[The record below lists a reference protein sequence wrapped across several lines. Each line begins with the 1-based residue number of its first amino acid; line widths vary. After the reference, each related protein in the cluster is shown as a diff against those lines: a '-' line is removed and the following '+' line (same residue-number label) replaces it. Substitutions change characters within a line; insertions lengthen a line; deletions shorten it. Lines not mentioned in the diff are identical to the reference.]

1 MRFIE
6 IPALITEDIE
16 DPSIVD
22 ITEPITVSISG
33 TTMTI
38 NGQDTDENSTKLIV
52 SGEATVTLTG
62 DTTVDAFTLQN
73 IRAPS
78 LHKISV
84 KTNNK
89 GNFTYV
95 PNNTVTASSVS
106 TTTKTGSDFEILLIT
121 TNGGET
127 YVDFDMADY
136 TSPALYTSN
145 ALTGFDISELTSTYG
160 ATAKLYKPDGTLLTT
175 VNSAT
180 TGGGVNFG
188 YTESLPGDVEY
199 KLEVTDDLGR
209 KSTYNLP
216 RKWINYAMGTG
227 TTPGFQKFRLEGTDD
242 DYTTTVMFPSLG
254 SSSTAKV
261 YRTSDHGY
269 LGINFKI
276 QGRNSTGDDWVDIAN
291 ADEDDEVLA
300 FGDFLYHRVWVK
312 PTAKATTT
320 VSSSNVVTLTLS
332 NLTEENVTTSF
343 DNFDPYDINESTNT
357 YVFEETTKIGTV
369 PFTVTLGTET
379 YTNAVTAT
387 TEEVSTVPNTDMT
400 AAGPNM
406 KHTIVS
412 SWATLNTTVQVSG
425 DGKYIIYEDR
435 TTAGKIQVMKGD
447 PENGYTNYTT
457 ITYTQGIDSL
467 VSAISYDGKYI
478 LFASWNNSSSVYEM
492 HLNDESAGTYSKLST
507 TYSKLGNHRCYAPAF
522 IPRSGNYDFVLTGSD
537 NNATCYIRLYKH
549 NTGTDTWTAKSLI
562 TDPTNKPTGDENRGY
577 KAKSFTSDGKYLM
590 FGNMGVYGGY
600 EMYTIDWDAN
610 TAVFSGA
617 NYSNNGNVGASGAVS
632 FDGKYVLIF
641 HTDSNSRKIFKN
653 NDAGDWS
660 SATDVTTDFT
670 FADTDNDQGHGF
682 SFCGEHSEFFVSGM
696 NAGAIRM
703 YSWYAK
709 NSVTLTF
716 SNPTLTLTG
725 QNVTISSAKLYR
737 DDVLF
742 HTYGTESNV
751 VLRSDQTGTYQ
762 AVVNDVYYSNR
773 VTPDFT
779 TTRSVSAPQLE
790 FDGYNRLN
798 LSNITPTSTTLGL
811 PDGTTRD
818 LTTQSKVY
826 IYEPG
831 TYTANVQTSETF
843 AYLSN
848 VVTSQPSQNPTDVG
862 PTFTFDEYNRLAISN
877 LTQTSSTLEYGSN
890 TYDTN
895 TASNVYVTDAG
906 EYKLEARDAN
916 TFVMSNVY
924 VGAVSQ
930 HPSDVV
936 PTLTFDGYNKLTI
949 DNVDT
954 VETATIKKDGAA
966 FATTTSNTVYIRD
979 TGTYTA
985 EVKGSNVYAIELS
998 KEVNAVSSSL
1008 KSFATPT
1015 ETKFTGVSGF
1025 GEVCDISGNKGIIG
1039 NRDGNYVYFIEK
1051 TGTGWSYNQ
1060 VTGDS
1065 SSRFGWKVGISG
1077 DYAAV
1082 ASSSIG
1088 KVTIYKHN
1096 GTSWSEIH
1104 SVTNTTNYADGLAMD
1119 GTNII
1124 TGQRYQGKVRILSRV
1139 SDTNWT
1145 VHTLTLTTYTS
1156 SYWGHILD
1164 ISGDYAITGIPD
1176 NDNSKGAVA
1185 IFYWSGSSWAQQG
1198 SFIKPSIETAND
1210 EFGTSVSISE
1220 NYAVIG
1226 VPFNNSSTGCVYI
1239 FTRNGTSW
1247 GSEDKIVANDASTGD
1262 KFGYS
1267 VKLSGDYIIV
1277 GAREADIG
1285 SVSNAG
1291 AVYIFKRDGS
1301 SWSQTSKIVAS
1312 DGVTNDYFGHSVSIS
1327 GDNAIVGAYG
1337 GYFGYVYEKSLSG
1350 PNITYDGKNK
1360 LTVSG
1365 TNYEDTATVSDPNG
1379 STYNIGTAKTM
1390 YVKDTGEY
1398 VFKISG
1404 TDKYV
1409 ESNVYVSSVDLAG
1422 APTKPIDFD
1431 GYNKLTLIDAGSNV
1445 SANVTY
1451 FSNTY
1456 ELGSANVLYINGA
1469 GTYDL
1474 EMSGSNVFALSS
1486 NVVGTVSQHPTDV
1499 VPSLTFDNYNKLTL
1513 ENFTTTESDTRTAKL
1528 TDPNDVEYSLGQ
1540 TQNDIYIEDTGEYI
1554 LEVTNSD
1561 QSAVVA
1567 KNIGTISTPTES
1579 ATPSTVTVTV
1589 REGTDNTGTIITS
1602 TSGELSDTIGPTTTP
1617 EGTYLYWLPG
1627 YYEVLYDTSTTP
1639 NKVKDKLGSTYTDR
1653 ITSWEWGTTK
1663 YEYTIWGPGYY
1674 HITLEWTQPIRYP
1687 RLTYDTYNKLSI
1699 ENLTPTS
1706 TTLRFGSNTYDIGT
1720 ASNVYI
1726 EHAGTYKFAT
1736 GDANTFALVSNVVGA
1751 IATDKF
1757 DPLDPNSV
1765 YSILGTA
1772 FTPSTTSDTQ
1782 STTSLSNDGTRV
1794 LVDNETGYFIQVYE
1808 YSSGSWTQ
1816 LGSDINYGTSSTSS
1830 RISGD
1835 GNRVCV
1841 GISSSNQVK
1850 VYEYSSGSWSQIGT
1864 TITGSNGFGTD
1875 TSLNYDGTRL
1885 MVGASG
1891 DYNTRGNQTVW
1902 QESGGNWTQ
1911 LGSTLY
1917 CNHNSYPHSL
1927 CGGNVDINNDGTV
1940 VCAGGYKGHSQDKGC
1955 LHVWKYNGSSWTQS
1969 FFSEGGND
1977 HHSNYCRLSGDGKV
1991 VMYSHDRWNE
2001 PRGRVNFYEN
2011 TSADTWSQI
2020 GGYLEDKKLGDLSND
2035 GKTVVVGKS
2044 DASIDSQVYRFDG
2057 SAWVQ
2062 LGSNLEHTSTTL
2074 SISSDGST
2082 VAIGNSTSG
2091 ANKVSVYKGTT
2102 PLPSLTYNTSNKLS
2116 ITNLT
2121 PTSTTLTDPNGSS
2134 FDIGTAS
2141 NVYIRDSGTY
2151 SIASKD
2157 ANTFLLASNT
2167 VTGTPTGTTYV
2178 YDSNTFTTPSQTYD
2192 TTKTITVKDIPTDVA
2207 GKIYKGSTAYPIH
2220 ATTSSSNVII
2230 KNTGTYVSVFTTA
2243 TQAFLTN
2250 AIDVTTQPTTTSD
2263 DTTIEDEGFI
2273 PGSTAV
2279 PDETTTDAPSVTLD
2293 ATDTTV
2299 TDPTLD
2305 LDFTTTLPRT
2315 LKRYNGVTNSSI
2327 GARFNR
2333 HETNKKRIEKS
2344 INTDTFSMELTA
2356 NNASSPTTLTVT
2368 VANSKFVINDDETP
2382 TLGFIRGET
2391 YTFDQSD
2398 ASNSGHPLVLAT
2410 SADGA
2415 TQYTTGW
2422 TTTPSSDYIPGVSG
2436 AQGTFIVPYDV
2447 PDTIYYKCTNHAG
2460 MGGEIH
2466 TTFGNTFSLGEFTV
2480 AANTHVSGE
2489 YTLAT
2494 NYDGTTS
2501 NLYVNGSLI
2510 TQTTPSPA
2518 ISAGVKDFILGKE
2531 FDGYVKNFKFWNYAK
2546 HFILFTNP
2554 NFTGEGVLNSFSG
2567 VTLEYVNTTGVYANY
2582 IWKTSSGNIVTDS
2595 GVKFN
2600 VVERRWYDVRTG
2612 DETDANNKP
2621 YHFEIRQGNAS
2632 SVDASG
2638 GTASNPSGECIN
2650 GNLVIFRGINDDND
2664 WLNSIYMS
2672 GIV

>member
-818 LTTQSKVY
+818 LTTQSNVY

-877 LTQTSSTLEYGSN
+877 ITQTSSTLKYGSN

-895 TASNVYVTDAG
+895 TASNVYVTDMG

-936 PTLTFDGYNKLTI
+936 PTLTFDGYKKLTI

-954 VETATIKKDGAA
+954 IETATIKKDGAA
-966 FATTTSNTVYIRD
+966 FATTTSNTIYIRD

-985 EVKGSNVYAIELS
+985 EVKGSNVYVTELS
-998 KEVNAVSSSL
+998 KQVNTIAMKTDYTNIWAGEYGGMVVDSDGKLYTWGDNGNNESGRGASDRTPTHISTISDPVSNVWVEGAAGRTRIVKTSTDKWYMWGMNSSL
-1008 KSFATPT
+1008 NKI
-1015 ETKFTGVSGF
+1015 F
-1025 GEVCDISGNKGIIG
+1025 G
-1039 NRDGNYVYFIEK
+1039 
-1051 TGTGWSYNQ
+1051 Q
-1060 VTGDS
+1060 TGDQTAP
-1065 SSRFGWKVGISG
+1065 V
-1077 DYAAV
+1077 D
-1082 ASSSIG
+1082 
-1088 KVTIYKHN
+1088 VT
-1096 GTSWSEIH
+1096 S
-1104 SVTNTTNYADGLAMD
+1104 
-1119 GTNII
+1119 
-1124 TGQRYQGKVRILSRV
+1124 
-1139 SDTNWT
+1139 
-1145 VHTLTLTTYTS
+1145 
-1156 SYWGHILD
+1156 
-1164 ISGDYAITGIPD
+1164 
-1176 NDNSKGAVA
+1176 
-1185 IFYWSGSSWAQQG
+1185 
-1198 SFIKPSIETAND
+1198 
-1210 EFGTSVSISE
+1210 
-1220 NYAVIG
+1220 
-1226 VPFNNSSTGCVYI
+1226 
-1239 FTRNGTSW
+1239 
-1247 GSEDKIVANDASTGD
+1247 
-1262 KFGYS
+1262 
-1267 VKLSGDYIIV
+1267 
-1277 GAREADIG
+1277 
-1285 SVSNAG
+1285 
-1291 AVYIFKRDGS
+1291 
-1301 SWSQTSKIVAS
+1301 
-1312 DGVTNDYFGHSVSIS
+1312 
-1327 GDNAIVGAYG
+1327 
-1337 GYFGYVYEKSLSG
+1337 
-1350 PNITYDGKNK
+1350 
-1360 LTVSG
+1360 
-1365 TNYEDTATVSDPNG
+1365 
-1379 STYNIGTAKTM
+1379 
-1390 YVKDTGEY
+1390 
-1398 VFKISG
+1398 
-1404 TDKYV
+1404 
-1409 ESNVYVSSVDLAG
+1409 
-1422 APTKPIDFD
+1422 
-1431 GYNKLTLIDAGSNV
+1431 
-1445 SANVTY
+1445 
-1451 FSNTY
+1451 
-1456 ELGSANVLYINGA
+1456 
-1469 GTYDL
+1469 
-1474 EMSGSNVFALSS
+1474 
-1486 NVVGTVSQHPTDV
+1486 
-1499 VPSLTFDNYNKLTL
+1499 
-1513 ENFTTTESDTRTAKL
+1513 NFTT
-1528 TDPNDVEYSLGQ
+1528 
-1540 TQNDIYIEDTGEYI
+1540 
-1554 LEVTNSD
+1554 
-1561 QSAVVA
+1561 
-1567 KNIGTISTPTES
+1567 
-1579 ATPSTVTVTV
+1579 
-1589 REGTDNTGTIITS
+1589 
-1602 TSGELSDTIGPTTTP
+1602 
-1617 EGTYLYWLPG
+1617 
-1627 YYEVLYDTSTTP
+1627 
-1639 NKVKDKLGSTYTDR
+1639 
-1653 ITSWEWGTTK
+1653 
-1663 YEYTIWGPGYY
+1663 
-1674 HITLEWTQPIRYP
+1674 H
-1687 RLTYDTYNKLSI
+1687 
-1699 ENLTPTS
+1699 
-1706 TTLRFGSNTYDIGT
+1706 F
-1720 ASNVYI
+1720 
-1726 EHAGTYKFAT
+1726 
-1736 GDANTFALVSNVVGA
+1736 
-1751 IATDKF
+1751 
-1757 DPLDPNSV
+1757 
-1765 YSILGTA
+1765 
-1772 FTPSTTSDTQ
+1772 
-1782 STTSLSNDGTRV
+1782 
-1794 LVDNETGYFIQVYE
+1794 
-1808 YSSGSWTQ
+1808 
-1816 LGSDINYGTSSTSS
+1816 
-1830 RISGD
+1830 
-1835 GNRVCV
+1835 
-1841 GISSSNQVK
+1841 
-1850 VYEYSSGSWSQIGT
+1850 
-1864 TITGSNGFGTD
+1864 
-1875 TSLNYDGTRL
+1875 
-1885 MVGASG
+1885 
-1891 DYNTRGNQTVW
+1891 
-1902 QESGGNWTQ
+1902 
-1911 LGSTLY
+1911 
-1917 CNHNSYPHSL
+1917 
-1927 CGGNVDINNDGTV
+1927 
-1940 VCAGGYKGHSQDKGC
+1940 
-1955 LHVWKYNGSSWTQS
+1955 
-1969 FFSEGGND
+1969 
-1977 HHSNYCRLSGDGKV
+1977 
-1991 VMYSHDRWNE
+1991 
-2001 PRGRVNFYEN
+2001 
-2011 TSADTWSQI
+2011 
-2020 GGYLEDKKLGDLSND
+2020 
-2035 GKTVVVGKS
+2035 
-2044 DASIDSQVYRFDG
+2044 
-2057 SAWVQ
+2057 
-2062 LGSNLEHTSTTL
+2062 
-2074 SISSDGST
+2074 
-2082 VAIGNSTSG
+2082 
-2091 ANKVSVYKGTT
+2091 
-2102 PLPSLTYNTSNKLS
+2102 
-2116 ITNLT
+2116 
-2121 PTSTTLTDPNGSS
+2121 
-2134 FDIGTAS
+2134 
-2141 NVYIRDSGTY
+2141 
-2151 SIASKD
+2151 
-2157 ANTFLLASNT
+2157 
-2167 VTGTPTGTTYV
+2167 
-2178 YDSNTFTTPSQTYD
+2178 
-2192 TTKTITVKDIPTDVA
+2192 
-2207 GKIYKGSTAYPIH
+2207 
-2220 ATTSSSNVII
+2220 
-2230 KNTGTYVSVFTTA
+2230 
-2243 TQAFLTN
+2243 
-2250 AIDVTTQPTTTSD
+2250 
-2263 DTTIEDEGFI
+2263 
-2273 PGSTAV
+2273 
-2279 PDETTTDAPSVTLD
+2279 
-2293 ATDTTV
+2293 
-2299 TDPTLD
+2299 
-2305 LDFTTTLPRT
+2305 
-2315 LKRYNGVTNSSI
+2315 
-2327 GARFNR
+2327 
-2333 HETNKKRIEKS
+2333 
-2344 INTDTFSMELTA
+2344 
-2356 NNASSPTTLTVT
+2356 
-2368 VANSKFVINDDETP
+2368 
-2382 TLGFIRGET
+2382 
-2391 YTFDQSD
+2391 
-2398 ASNSGHPLVLAT
+2398 
-2410 SADGA
+2410 
-2415 TQYTTGW
+2415 
-2422 TTTPSSDYIPGVSG
+2422 G
-2436 AQGTFIVPYDV
+2436 AQGTSDTTRIIKVVMSSSECSALADDGKVWSWGGATNLFGSVGHTLTESSGYGRYVCTSVSGVNYTYAQPNKPLSYGYNISFVADSSTGSGRYTGVWNANPSSYGHGQPIGFEDPANVSSTGNGQNGGSYVPSYTPTHSDTTLYLYSDNGLWYTISVNYATTIPVPFKNTTDGSTELSNITDIRSLDSGKLALDSNGDV
-2447 PDTIYYKCTNHAG
+2447 WQWGTLRTGSTVYATKQTGLDSVTIIGIGTGFFTAYAWDATGTIYSIGRGTEGQLGNGANSDQDSTWQTVTTLQGKTIYGIYGAG
-2460 MGGEIH
+2460 YSVFAH
-2466 TTFGNTFSLGEFTV
+2466 TS
-2480 AANTHVSGE
+2480 
-2489 YTLAT
+2489 
-2494 NYDGTTS
+2494 D
-2501 NLYVNGSLI
+2501 
-2510 TQTTPSPA
+2510 
-2518 ISAGVKDFILGKE
+2518 
-2531 FDGYVKNFKFWNYAK
+2531 
-2546 HFILFTNP
+2546 
-2554 NFTGEGVLNSFSG
+2554 
-2567 VTLEYVNTTGVYANY
+2567 GVYAC
-2582 IWKTSSGNIVTDS
+2582 G
-2595 GVKFN
+2595 
-2600 VVERRWYDVRTG
+2600 
-2612 DETDANNKP
+2612 
-2621 YHFEIRQGNAS
+2621 QG
-2632 SVDASG
+2632 
-2638 GTASNPSGECIN
+2638 TN
-2650 GNLVIFRGINDDND
+2650 GRLG
-2664 WLNSIYMS
+2664 M
-2672 GIV
+2672 